1 MPLPDTDVISVL
13 CVDDN
18 RELADALRIKLG
30 LEKGFAWKGWLP
42 AADDLVDVAIQQSP
56 RVVVLD
62 LDMPGL
68 DPFSMLPAL
77 AAQCPDVR
85 VIIFSG
91 HVRGDLLDRAIE
103 NGVWGYVA
111 KSDGENELLSV
122 IRQVAAGEYAL
133 SHSVRAL
140 FG

>member
-1 MPLPDTDVISVL
+1 MPYQGRDISVL

-18 RELADALRIKLG
+18 KDLAEALRMKLDRTG
-30 LEKGFAWKGWLP
+30 GFVWLGWLSE
-42 AADDLVDVAIQQSP
+42 ADELVEMVAQRSP
-56 RVVVLD
+56 SVVVLD

-68 DPFSMLPAL
+68 DPFL
-77 AAQCPDVR
+77 AMTSLVSRCPDSR

-91 HVRGDLLDRAIE
+91 HVRSDLLDQAIE

-111 KSDGENELLSV
+111 KSDGEEALVSA
-122 IRQVAAGEYAL
+122 ISRVAAGECVL
-133 SHSVRAL
+133 SPSVRAM

>member
-1 MPLPDTDVISVL
+1 MPSLDQDISVL

-18 RELADALRIKLG
+18 RELADALRVKLG
-30 LEKGFAWKGWLP
+30 LEKGFTWKGWLS
-42 AADDLVDVAIQQSP
+42 AADQLVEVAIERSP
-56 RVVVLD
+56 DVVVLD
-62 LDMPGL
+62 LDMPGV
-68 DPFSMLPAL
+68 DPFSMLPVL
-77 AAQCPDVR
+77 SAQCPEVR
-85 VIIFSG
+85 VVIFSG

-111 KSDGENELLSV
+111 KSDGENELLDV
-122 IRQVAAGEYAL
+122 IRRVAAGEYAL